1 MNAHL
6 NEQLSAY
13 LDGDLAGDELA
24 RAEAHLAG
32 CDACRAELEGL
43 RRLVRRAGSLDDR
56 PPEKDLWAG
65 IASRIGTADTSDVIP
80 LAPRRRRFSF
90 SMPQLAA
97 AALALMAAS
106 VAAGV
111 MLSHSQAPALA
122 DRPAADSAQPRARNV
137 DLHPGDYT
145 VTSYDSAITGME
157 TMLAERR
164 GQMDTSTVRVLEQSL
179 KTIDAAIA
187 QARRAVAQDPN
198 NRYLNGHLRQSL
210 DSKLELLR
218 QAATLQVQS

>member
-13 LDGDLAGDELA
+13 LDGDLAGEELT
-24 RAEAHLAG
+24 RVEAHLAA
-32 CDACRAELEGL
+32 CEACRAELDGL

-56 PPEKDLWAG
+56 PPEQDLWAG
-65 IASRIGTADTSDVIP
+65 ISSRIGTADTSDVIP
-80 LAPRRRRFSF
+80 LESRRRRFSF
-90 SMPQLAA
+90 TVPQLAA
-97 AALALMAAS
+97 AVVALMALS
-106 VAAGV
+106 VAAGA
-111 MLSHSQAPALA
+111 MFSGSHRPVLA
-122 DRPAADSAQPRARNV
+122 DRPAADSAAPRARNV

-145 VTSYDSAITGME
+145 VTSYDSAIAGME

-164 GQMDTSTVRVLEQSL
+164 GQLDTSTVRVLEQSL

-218 QAATLQVQS
+218 QAATLPLQS

>member
-1 MNAHL
+1 MDAHL

-24 RAEAHLAG
+24 RADAHLAS
-32 CDACRAELEGL
+32 CEACRAELEGL

-56 PPEKDLWAG
+56 PPEKDLWSG

-80 LAPRRRRFSF
+80 LEPRRRRFSF
-90 SMPQLAA
+90 TVPQLAA
-97 AALALMAAS
+97 AVLALMAMS
-106 VAAGV
+106 VAVGV
-111 MLSHSQAPALA
+111 MLSGSHRPVLA
-122 DRPAADSAQPRARNV
+122 DRPVADSAAPRARNV

-145 VTSYDSAITGME
+145 VTSYDSAIAGME

-164 GQMDTSTVRVLEQSL
+164 GQLDTSTVRVLEQSL

-218 QAATLQVQS
+218 QAATLSVQS